1 MKRRRML
8 EFFSSLFILSESQ
21 LLEFLDPATY
31 KATCTPECPDCG
43 QINSLSLFK
52 ST

>member
-1 MKRRRML
+1 MKRRML

-31 KATCTPECPDCG
+31 KATCTPEFPDCG

-52 ST
+52 SA